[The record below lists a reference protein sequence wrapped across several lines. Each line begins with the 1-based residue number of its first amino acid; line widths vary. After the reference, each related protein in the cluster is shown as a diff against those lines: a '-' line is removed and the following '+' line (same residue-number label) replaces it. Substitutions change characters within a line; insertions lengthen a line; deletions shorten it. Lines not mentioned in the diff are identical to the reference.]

1 MNNKPLSRYKLLKI
15 CECFS
20 LELTA
25 TQTANLLTLNR
36 KTVNRYYRLIREAI
50 WVVQLLE
57 QQQFAGHIE
66 LDESY
71 FGGYRKGLKG
81 RSTKQKIPVFG
92 MLKRGGKVYTQIVPD
107 VKSSTLRKIIQDR
120 TTLESVLYSD
130 GFASY
135 DGLVLDGYEH
145 LRVNHRY
152 ELVNGRAHIN
162 GIESFWSFAKQKLS
176 KFYGIRPKDF
186 HLYLK
191 EMEFRFNNRAAGHS
205 HVKKLIWAALQA
217 YQLSHSVN
225 TLGSSIAN
233 FVKHKP

>member
-1 MNNKPLSRYKLLKI
+1 MNNKPLSRYKQLKI
-15 CECFS
+15 CECFYF
-20 LELTA
+20 ELTA
-25 TQTANLLTLNR
+25 TQTANLLKINR
-36 KTVNRYYRLIREAI
+36 NTVNRYYRMIREAI
-50 WVVQLLE
+50 FVAQLLE
-57 QQQFAGHIE
+57 QQRFIGHIE

-107 VKSSTLRKIIQDR
+107 VKASTLRRIIQDR
-120 TTLESVLYSD
+120 AATESTLYTD
-130 GFASY
+130 GFPSY

-162 GIESFWSFAKQKLS
+162 GMESFWSFAKQKLS

-191 EMEFRFNNRAAGHS
+191 EMEFRFNLRRERCSYGE
-205 HVKKLIWAALQA
+205 KLIWSALRA
-217 YQLSHSVN
+217 YQLSHSTN
-225 TLGSSIAN
+225 TLPINIAN
-233 FVKHKP
+233 FVNRPS